1 MSEVKDSNVP
11 AALDGNPQPMDQT
24 EDNSMPSAQQQE
36 EAIKKKFGGLMPK
49 KPPLI
54 SKDHERAYFDSAD
67 WALGKVL
74 PNQKDRWRHLGPSFS
89 QHANNSNN
97 VQGALFTLRQKTRTE
112 TGLVLRI

>member
-1 MSEVKDSNVP
+1 MSDMKDSNAP

-54 SKDHERAYFDSAD
+54 SK
-67 WALGKVL
+67 V
-74 PNQKDRWRHLGPSFS
+74 PCSFFFR
-89 QHANNSNN
+89 
-97 VQGALFTLRQKTRTE
+97 VIPR
-112 TGLVLRI
+112 